1 VISTFQGLAVAAL
14 AILPGA
20 TYLFAF
26 ERVAGAF
33 GVKLADRVIRFLA
46 ASAVFLA
53 FLSGPLY
60 LLYREYVISGRL
72 LKGDVTFLWLWLWLF
87 AVLYIVVPAGLG
99 HLVGHGA
106 VHGWRWAVW
115 LTGSGAE
122 PRAWER
128 IWRRQPN
135 AIVRVKLKSGAWVA
149 GLYGANAMG
158 VASYAGG
165 FPEDGDI
172 YLTRQLV
179 VDPDSGALS
188 RHDDETPIL
197 VERGLWIRCSEMDY
211 MDIQEF

>member
-1 VISTFQGLAVAAL
+1 MIGTFQGLAVALL

-20 TYLFAF
+20 TYLFSF

-46 ASAVFLA
+46 ASAVFVA
-53 FLSGPLY
+53 ALSGPLY
-60 LLYREYVISGRL
+60 LLYQEVV
-72 LKGDVTFLWLWLWLF
+72 VTGQLRNGAVDWRWLWIF
-87 AVLYIVVPAGLG
+87 SVLYVAIPAALG
-99 HLVGHGA
+99 NLVGHGA
-106 VHGWRWAVW
+106 VRGWKWGIW

-135 AIVRVKLKSGAWVA
+135 AIVRIKLKSGAWIG
-149 GLYGANAMG
+149 GLYGANAQRVM
-158 VASYAGG
+158 SYAGG

-172 YLTRQLV
+172 YLTRQLA
-179 VDPDSGALS
+179 VDPDSGAIE
-188 RHDDETPIL
+188 RQEDKTPIL
-197 VERGLWIRCSEMDY
+197 VERGLWIRCSEVDY